1 MAMRDADK
9 DRNKNRPGKKNSY
22 TPATEPAS
30 LHELRQF
37 LMNARGKCNQL
48 EKLNAE
54 TVSQL
59 TQAQQEIATYQ
70 NEINEL
76 RERAAQ
82 SYQIYQNEQKN
93 YQYILS
99 LYDREKAKA
108 GELITQ
114 RDRWEQ
120 QAKEN
125 AEATSKLI
133 QVQQNIQTYGIKVK
147 ELENKISENYLLY
160 VNEQGKSQEAKSQLV
175 GVQQNIQ
182 TYEIEVN
189 RLKELI
195 IHEKQNYQQTFCL
208 YEEEKL
214 KATELLVKYEEVTSE
229 RDKYVILYN
238 ETQTQLKFERRS
250 KASIKG
256 WETRRKTENERLKQ
270 EISDMVVLLR
280 ESLTSKDEAINN
292 LYVVA
297 ERMDR
302 IQSLVDLVDE
312 ETTNSPV
319 GMVQKF
325 KRIWLAIKEILSE

>member
-9 DRNKNRPGKKNSY
+9 DRKKNYSVKKNSS

-37 LMNARGKCNQL
+37 LMNARAKCNQL
-48 EKLNAE
+48 EKLNGE

-59 TQAQQEIATYQ
+59 TQAQQEIETYQ

-82 SYQIYQNEQKN
+82 SYQIYQNEQKI
-93 YQYILS
+93 YQQVLS
-99 LYDREKAKA
+99 LYDKEKAKA
-108 GELITQ
+108 GELISQ
-114 RDRWEQ
+114 RDRWQ
-120 QAKEN
+120 QRAKEN
-125 AEATSKLI
+125 EEATSKLI

-147 ELENKISENYLLY
+147 ELEDKIVEKDLLY
-160 VNEQGKSQEAKSQLV
+160 LNEQEKFQEATSQLV

-182 TYEIEVN
+182 TYGIEVN
-189 RLKELI
+189 RLKELVA
-195 IHEKQNYQQTFCL
+195 HEKQNYQHTFCL
-208 YEEEKL
+208 YEEEKT
-214 KATELLVKYEEVTSE
+214 KATKLLAKYEEVTSE

-256 WETRRKTENERLKQ
+256 WETRRKAENERLKQ

-280 ESLTSKDEAINN
+280 QSLTSKDEAINN

-312 ETTNSPV
+312 ETTSTPM